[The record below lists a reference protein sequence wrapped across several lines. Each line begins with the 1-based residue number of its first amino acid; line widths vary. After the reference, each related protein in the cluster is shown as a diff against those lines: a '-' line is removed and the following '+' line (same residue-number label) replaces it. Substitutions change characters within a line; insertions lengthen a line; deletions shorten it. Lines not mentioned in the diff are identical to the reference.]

1 MNALEELLSDLKDV
15 CAGLVDKRQGQ
26 TCRYT
31 MADIGLAA
39 FSVFFMQS
47 PSFLAHQ
54 RTLAAGHGRSNCQTL
69 LGMSAIPSDNHI
81 RQMLDGNTPAAF
93 DGLFVTAVEAVAA
106 AEGLAAFQRLDGRVL
121 IALDGTEHFCSRKIG
136 CPQCSHRRR
145 SDGGVEYFHSFLGA
159 SLVAPG
165 HTQVLPLM
173 PEFLTPQD
181 GAAKQDCERAA
192 GKRWLAK
199 HGAVFAGLRPV
210 YLGDDLHACQPIASA
225 IRDTGGN
232 FILTCKPGSHQTLA
246 EYLTGVDLTEHRQ
259 IVRHRGKRITYVYR
273 WLTAVPLRASD
284 DALRV
289 NWFSIEI
296 LNGTG
301 HRTYYNSF
309 VTDLPVT
316 AGTVADLAACGRAR
330 WKIENETFNVLKT
343 HGYHLEHNFGHGK
356 LTLAS
361 LLVTFNLLAFAFHTV
376 ATLSVLAWR
385 NAIAARGTRHDFFQ
399 HLRTVTAYI
408 IFPDWQILLLAIT
421 DPKAR
426 PP

>member
-1 MNALEELLSDLKDV
+1 
-15 CAGLVDKRQGQ
+15 
-26 TCRYT
+26 
-31 MADIGLAA
+31 
-39 FSVFFMQS
+39 
-47 PSFLAHQ
+47 
-54 RTLAAGHGRSNCQTL
+54 
-69 LGMSAIPSDNHI
+69 
-81 RQMLDGNTPAAF
+81 MLDGNTPAAF

-106 AEGLAAFQRLDGRVL
+106 AGGLSTFQRLDGRVL

-145 SDGGVEYFHSFLGA
+145 SDGGVEYFHSFLAA

-173 PEFLTPQD
+173 PEFITPQD

-192 GKRWLAK
+192 AKRWLAR
-199 HGAVFAGLRPV
+199 HGTHFAGLRPV
-210 YLGDDLHACQPIASA
+210 YLGDDLYACQPIASA

-232 FILTCKPGSHQTLA
+232 FILTCKPSSHQTLA
-246 EYLTGVDLTEHRQ
+246 EYLTGVDLTEHRR
-259 IVRHRGKRITYVYR
+259 IVRHRGKSTTYVYR
-273 WLTAVPLRASD
+273 WLTQVPLRASD
-284 DALRV
+284 DALEV

-296 LNGTG
+296 LNDKGR
-301 HRTYYNSF
+301 RTYSNSF

-343 HGYHLEHNFGHGK
+343 NGYNLEHNFGHGK

-385 NAIAARGTRHDFFQ
+385 NAVAARGTRHDFFQ